1 MITLY
6 GTSKSRASR
15 CLVALEELGLTYRH
29 VPLFRSGALAEDR
42 DALRALNPN
51 GRIPV
56 LDDDGLILFES
67 MAINL
72 YLADKHGG
80 ALWPGSSTERGL
92 IYQWT
97 LWSQTEMDR
106 PDWHQA
112 LRSGDASRIALVREQ
127 RLATLSRLD
136 TAVTGREYLL
146 GNAFTFADLNV
157 AATISQPNELGL
169 IDGDLDPFAHALPAL
184 GAWLQ
189 RCTTRASWLKLRG
202 FP

>member
-15 CLVALEELGLTYRH
+15 CLVALEELGLPYRH
-29 VPLFRSGALAEDR
+29 VALFQNGAVAADR
-42 DALRALNPN
+42 ETLRLLNPN

-56 LDDDGLILFES
+56 LDDDGVILFES

-80 ALWPGSSTERGL
+80 ALWPRTSGERGL

-112 LRSGDASRIALVREQ
+112 LRSGDASRIALAREQ
-127 RLATLSRLD
+127 RLATLSRLN
-136 TAVTGREYLL
+136 AAITGRDYLL
-146 GNAFTFADLNV
+146 GNAFTFADLNI
-157 AATISQPNELGL
+157 AATISQPNEQGL
-169 IDGDLDPFAHALPAL
+169 IDGDFDPFAHALPAL

-189 RCTTRASWLKLRG
+189 RCTTRASWLKLRD